1 MKLEDSSTLTSINR
15 KDDQDTSDNFSSTW
29 GSTDTLWKGF
39 SPKQDSLIQTP
50 TKKPISRLNTT
61 KGSSRTDKTS
71 FSNKS
76 KELSSTGNVTP
87 TSVKQNDKPVS
98 FPLNDTV
105 PTLTSTPVSSTPMK
119 SSCQS
124 KGRKESPS
132 DLSESELLVD
142 NKENYTRSKDS
153 VETDKPYEEVLKLS
167 QSTEPSR
174 STEMMRIED
183 ESPTTL
189 DIDQESKNHNEG
201 DDEPVQTPFEKHVSD
216 IKEVE
221 TELEPNVTDQET
233 EVVEKQLSDKL
244 DDTPSCEKDEIL
256 VKDDKSVEEHE
267 KPVKQDE
274 SPLKIIMNQDKIHL
288 SQDNN
293 ETITSPIVPIDNS
306 NEVIHTENQE
316 GFTTKCHDET
326 VKELSLV
333 LKIGFFHCLFSN
345 LINRS

>member
-1 MKLEDSSTLTSINR
+1 MEDSSTSTSIHR

-29 GSTDTLWKGF
+29 GSMDTVWKGF
-39 SPKQDSLIQTP
+39 SPKQDSLVQTP

-76 KELSSTGNVTP
+76 TELSSTGNVTP
-87 TSVKQNDKPVS
+87 TSVKQNVKPVS
-98 FPLNDTV
+98 VPLNDIV
-105 PTLTSTPVSSTPMK
+105 PTLTSTPVSSEPMK
-119 SSCQS
+119 SSSQS
-124 KGRKESPS
+124 KGRKESP
-132 DLSESELLVD
+132 DLSESELLAD
-142 NKENYTRSKDS
+142 NKEKCTRSKDS
-153 VETDKPYEEVLKLS
+153 VEINKPSEEVLMPS

-174 STEMMRIED
+174 STEMMRIEN
-183 ESPTTL
+183 ESPTTV
-189 DIDQESKNHNEG
+189 DIDQESKNHNERG
-201 DDEPVQTPFEKHVSD
+201 DEPVQTPFEKHVTD
-216 IKEVE
+216 VKEVE
-221 TELEPNVTDQET
+221 TELEANVTDLET

-244 DDTPSCEKDEIL
+244 DDTPSCKKDEIL
-256 VKDDKSVEEHE
+256 VKNDKSVEEDE
-267 KPVKQDE
+267 EPVKQDE
-274 SPLKIIMNQDKIHL
+274 SPLKIIMKQDKIHL
-288 SQDNN
+288 GQDNN
-293 ETITSPIVPIDNS
+293 ETIASPVVAIENS